1 MDRRAVRRARH
12 PPVERVDFAH
22 QMALAESADRRV
34 ARHRPDQRRIE
45 TDERDARAEP
55 RGGGGGLGP
64 GVSTTDDDDIESSA
78 TLHDGGALS
87 AKRAANPPKCDRC
100 DVSRGTSFPDTE
112 ASEQGVEHLLD
123 PGASCNAI
131 ERRCSEPK
139 PLCNKD

>member
-1 MDRRAVRRARH
+1 MYPR
-12 PPVERVDFAH
+12 PPKSTRPDTLFPYTTLFRSGRCDFAH
-22 QMALAESADRRV
+22 QMALAGSADRRV

-87 AKRAANPPKCDRC
+87 AEIGRAH
-100 DVSRGTSFPDTE
+100 V
-112 ASEQGVEHLLD
+112 
-123 PGASCNAI
+123 
-131 ERRCSEPK
+131 
-139 PLCNKD
+139 